1 MLHTRRD
8 TGTLL
13 VTFRAFTRGNE
24 AFMDRGGQLWF
35 FFNVGGFE
43 KSSKLNFRGKIYT
56 EMMENRC

>member
-1 MLHTRRD
+1 MGTRLLW
-8 TGTLL
+8 TG
-13 VTFRAFTRGNE
+13 VVNYG
-24 AFMDRGGQLWF
+24 F